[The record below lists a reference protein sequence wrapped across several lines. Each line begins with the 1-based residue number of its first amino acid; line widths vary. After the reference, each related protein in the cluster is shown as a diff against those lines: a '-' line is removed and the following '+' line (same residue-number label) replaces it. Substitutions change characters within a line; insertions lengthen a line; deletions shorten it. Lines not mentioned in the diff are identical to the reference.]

1 MKTLNSIFYS
11 LIITIGSLASANA
24 STEQTMVILGDSLSA
39 AYGIDEEQGWV
50 QLLRNRLSD
59 NNIKIRVINASIS
72 GETTG
77 GGLNRLSKIL
87 REYQPKL
94 LVIELGGNDGLRG
107 YPIKHMK
114 KNLQKMIKMAQD
126 QQAKVILL
134 GMKIPPNYGQRYS
147 ELFYN
152 SYLSTAD
159 KMGVALVPF
168 FLEGVATNPELMQT
182 DGIHPTV
189 EGQPRM
195 LNNVWGTLFK
205 ALKKLPI
212 T

>member
-11 LIITIGSLASANA
+11 LMITIGALASANTA
-24 STEQTMVILGDSLSA
+24 AEQKMVILGDSLSA
-39 AYGIDEEQGWV
+39 AYGIDEDQGWV
-50 QLLRNRLSD
+50 QLLRNRLS
-59 NNIKIRVINASIS
+59 NSNIKTKVINASIS

-77 GGLNRLSKIL
+77 GGLNRLAKIL

-114 KNLQKMIKMAQD
+114 NNLQKMIKMAKD
-126 QQAKVILL
+126 QHTEVILL

-152 SYLSTAD
+152 SYFSTAE
-159 KMGVALVPF
+159 KMEVALVPF
-168 FLEGVATNPELMQT
+168 FLEGVATNPELMQA
-182 DGIHPTV
+182 DGIHPTAR
-189 EGQPRM
+189 GQQRM
-195 LNNVWGTLFK
+195 LNNVWEALIK
-205 ALKKLPI
+205 ALKA

>member
-50 QLLRNRLSD
+50 QLLRNRLSN

-195 LNNVWGTLFK
+195 LNNVWDTLFK

>member
-152 SYLSTAD
+152 SYLSTAE